1 MCRKHLS
8 SSLAKL
14 GLPPSVPAH
23 LVGPR
28 QFTKTSQLCQSP
40 HTLCSGSFNF
50 SGKSLMDFLTRE
62 MNQSLLE
69 VLDGISWSKWVFGF
83 LDVFNWPPHAI
94 SESRQAII
102 IAAQAKQGVEG
113 EKRKS
118 RSAKFAPSGWRAS
131 YWFKISP
138 ICLRLKLSSLGLE
151 IAPLLLGQL
160 SERCW

>member
-1 MCRKHLS
+1 MEEMGIYSLRSKCFINLLEWINVRTLAFTKKELNAISTMCRKHLS

-23 LVGPR
+23 LVGPG

-69 VLDGISWSKWVFGF
+69 VLDGISWSK
-83 LDVFNWPPHAI
+83 
-94 SESRQAII
+94 
-102 IAAQAKQGVEG
+102 
-113 EKRKS
+113 
-118 RSAKFAPSGWRAS
+118 
-131 YWFKISP
+131 
-138 ICLRLKLSSLGLE
+138 
-151 IAPLLLGQL
+151 
-160 SERCW
+160 